1 MNKKFIFTGPPNA
14 GKTSLRL
21 FFFEKTSPT
30 EILLPKSIEPTRGV
44 NWVSYKHSGHN
55 LGVCDCSGQEI
66 DQILKDSDLFSGS
79 DAIIYQFDVSDLN
92 VEERKK
98 EYLDYLIQLIKIK
111 KEVDEDFDIFILCHK
126 IDLIKENKLETT
138 KEDIINMIINKVMK
152 EFGDDC
158 GIIIRFTS
166 LHANFTEY
174 THELLERIITY
185 ELAIV

>member
-14 GKTSLRL
+14 GKTSIRL

-30 EILLPKSIEPTRGV
+30 EILLPKSLEPTRGV

-66 DQILKDSDLFSGS
+66 VQILKDSDLFRGS
-79 DAIIYQFDVSDLN
+79 DAIIYQFDVSDLDD
-92 VEERKK
+92 EERKG

-111 KEVDEDFDIFILCHK
+111 HEVEEQYDIFILCHK
-126 IDLIKENKLETT
+126 IDLIKENKLEST
-138 KEDIINMIINKVMK
+138 KEEMINLITNTVMK

-166 LHANFTEY
+166 LKPVFTEY
-174 THELLERIITY
+174 THELLERIVTY